1 MIGWVAKRYFQ
12 VRTLRELQGQ
22 GLFTEAEFSLLQ
34 SGEELLWQIRYGL
47 HLIAGRAE
55 ERLLFDHQRE
65 LAKMFGYRDS
75 NESLA
80 VEQFMHRYYRLA
92 MALRELN
99 DVLLQFL
106 HEVIQIGRASC
117 RERVYRSRVAGGC
130 N

>member
-1 MIGWVAKRYFQ
+1 M
-12 VRTLRELQGQ
+12 
-22 GLFTEAEFSLLQ
+22 Q
-34 SGEELLWQIRYGL
+34 SVEELLGRFRYCL

-106 HEVIQIGRASC
+106 HEVILQKGINKSVTAINQRFQL
-117 RERVYRSRVAGGC
+117 RNHYHETHHNLV
-130 N
+130 